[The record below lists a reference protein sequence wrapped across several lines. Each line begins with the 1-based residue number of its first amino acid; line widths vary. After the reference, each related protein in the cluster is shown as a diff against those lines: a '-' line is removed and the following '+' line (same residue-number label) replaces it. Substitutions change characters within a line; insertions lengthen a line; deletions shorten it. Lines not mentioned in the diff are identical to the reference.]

1 MEVPRTLAMMPSPDP
16 SLLLRA
22 RRPPLAMGIAV
33 AVVAVAAV
41 TLLVF
46 ALREIAPA
54 VSLAIVYL
62 LAVIVVATVWGRALG
77 IATAIG
83 SALAFNFFHVEPTG
97 TFTIAD
103 GENWVALGVFVVT
116 AVAMG
121 TLADLARS
129 RALDAEQ
136 RRREADL
143 AANLSRLLLGA
154 TDVEAALPDAAVQ
167 LATAVGVPSATLVL
181 HAAQGDAHHAAFAL
195 DMGAERRPA
204 TLLLPEPLTPA
215 ARERISARLIP
226 GLEAVLRAALDRELL
241 EREVIETRALRRSD
255 EMKTAILRAVSHD
268 LRSPLTSIITSADAL
283 ASPAVLD
290 DEREELVTAIGVDAR
305 RLTRLVDQ
313 LLDLSRLQAGAA
325 EPRPDWVSIPE
336 LLTVA
341 MQSINAGDGEF
352 RLSADADTPLVQ
364 ADAGQLE
371 RAFANLLENAR
382 QHSGGHEVSLRARAV
397 GSRLVVRIV
406 DRGDGIPAA
415 ELERIFEPFYRR
427 AGGPSGGAGLGLAV
441 ARGFIEANGG
451 KVAAESLPGQ
461 GTALVVELPLEAA
474 P

>member
-1 MEVPRTLAMMPSPDP
+1 MPGAAP
-16 SLLLRA
+16 SLTLTSH
-22 RRPPLAMGIAV
+22 RPRLPLVVGIAV
-33 AVVAVAAV
+33 GSIAAV
-41 TLLVF
+41 TLVIYP
-46 ALREIAPA
+46 LRELAPTA
-54 VSLAIVYL
+54 SLAIVYL
-62 LAVIVVATVWGRALG
+62 LAVLVVATLGGRTLG
-77 IATAIG
+77 ISTAVAA
-83 SALAFNFFHVEPTG
+83 ALAFNFFHVEPTG

-103 GENWVALGVFVVT
+103 GENWVALAVFVVT
-116 AVAMG
+116 AIAIG

-129 RALDAEQ
+129 RTLDAEQ

-143 AANLSRLLLGA
+143 AADLSRLLLGA
-154 TDVEAALPDAAVQ
+154 TDVEAALPAAAAQ
-167 LATAVGVPSATLVL
+167 LASAIGVPSATLVL
-181 HAAQGDAHHAAFAL
+181 HGAQGDAHHVAFAL
-195 DMGAERRPA
+195 DVGPERRPA
-204 TLLLPEPLTPA
+204 TLLLPQPTDPGA
-215 ARERISARLIP
+215 PDRIRARLVP
-226 GLEAVLRAALDRELL
+226 GLEAVLRAALDRQAL
-241 EREVIETRALRRSD
+241 EREVVETRALRRSD
-255 EMKTAILRAVSHD
+255 ELKTAILRAVSHD

-290 DEREELVTAIGVDAR
+290 DERDELVAAIGADAR

-341 MQSINAGDGEF
+341 MQSIDARDGEF

-406 DRGDGIPAA
+406 DRGPGIPAP
-415 ELERIFEPFYRR
+415 ELERIFDAFYRR
-427 AGGPSGGAGLGLAV
+427 ENSSSGGAGLGLAV

-451 KVAAESLPGQ
+451 RVFAESLPGQ
-461 GTALVVELPLEAA
+461 GTAFVVELPLESA